1 MKYYEIITLKDGRQC
16 CLRNGTEADAEAA
29 RDCFILTHEQTD
41 YLLTYPDENSVIDV
55 QQEAQFLKDKTES
68 ADEIEILAEVDGK
81 VAGMAGIE
89 RMGSQEKV
97 RHRADFGVSVDQTY
111 WGLGIGRAL
120 TRACIACAKQA
131 GYAQIELTV
140 VADNKQAID
149 LYLSEGFTEYG
160 RNPKGFKSRLSGW
173 QETVLM
179 RMELDTE

>member
-1 MKYYEIITLKDGRQC
+1 DG
-16 CLRNGTEADAEAA
+16 EAA

-41 YLLTYPDENSVIDV
+41 YLLTYPDETSVIDV

-68 ADEIEILAEVDGK
+68 ANEIEILAEVDGK

-89 RMGSQEKV
+89 CMGSQEKV
-97 RHRADFGVSVDQTY
+97 RHRADFGVSVDQAY
-111 WGLGIGRAL
+111 WSLGIGRAL

-131 GYAQIELTV
+131 GYDQIELTV

-149 LYLSEGFTEYG
+149 LYLSEGFIEYG

-179 RMELDTE
+179 RMELDR

>member
-1 MKYYEIITLKDGRQC
+1 
-16 CLRNGTEADAEAA
+16 
-29 RDCFILTHEQTD
+29 
-41 YLLTYPDENSVIDV
+41 
-55 QQEAQFLKDKTES
+55 
-68 ADEIEILAEVDGK
+68 
-81 VAGMAGIE
+81 MAGIE

-131 GYAQIELTV
+131 GYDQIELTV
-140 VADNKQAID
+140 VADNKHAID
-149 LYLSEGFTEYG
+149 LYLSEGFIEYG

-179 RMELDTE
+179 RMELDR

>member
-16 CLRNGTEADAEAA
+16 CLRNGTEADGEAA

-111 WGLGIGRAL
+111 CKDQVLRVNDTKGKR
-120 TRACIACAKQA
+120 
-131 GYAQIELTV
+131 IEILPV
-140 VADNKQAID
+140 IMAFQ
-149 LYLSEGFTEYG
+149 
-160 RNPKGFKSRLSGW
+160 SRDI
-173 QETVLM
+173 QDYQCVIIFD
-179 RMELDTE
+179 LDTGPLLFVQGALQIVQVNLKMF

>member
-1 MKYYEIITLKDGRQC
+1 MKSYDIITLKDGRQC

-29 RDCFILTHEQTD
+29 RECFILTHEQTD
-41 YLLTYPDENSVIDV
+41 YLLTYPDETSVIDV

-68 ADEIEILAEVDGK
+68 ANEIEILAEVDGK

-89 RMGSQEKV
+89 CMGSQEKV
-97 RHRADFGVSVDQTY
+97 RHRADFGVSVDQAY

-120 TRACIACAKQA
+120 TRACITCAKQA
-131 GYAQIELTV
+131 GYDQIELTV

-149 LYLSEGFTEYG
+149 LYLSEGFIEYG
-160 RNPKGFKSRLSGW
+160 RNPKGFKSRLGGW

>member
-1 MKYYEIITLKDGRQC
+1 MKYYDIFTLKDGRQC

-41 YLLTYPDENSVIDV
+41 YLLTYPDETSVIDV

-68 ADEIEILAEVDGK
+68 ANEIEILAEVDGK

-89 RMGSQEKV
+89 CMGSQEKV
-97 RHRADFGVSVDQTY
+97 RHRADFGVSVDQAY
-111 WGLGIGRAL
+111 WSLGIGRAL
-120 TRACIACAKQA
+120 TRACITCAKQA
-131 GYAQIELTV
+131 GYDQIELTV

-149 LYLSEGFTEYG
+149 LYLSEGFTEFG